1 MILREL
7 FRRLL
12 AAAAL
17 LLAVSLLAF
26 LLVRALPGDPAQAIL
41 GFRAS
46 PENLAT
52 VRHQLG
58 LDRPE
63 WLQYLGWLAG
73 AVRGDFGNSIAT
85 TGAASGY
92 SVVKV
97 SDMVAQGMVVTLP
110 ITLLGTLLATL
121 IGVPLGMVA
130 AAWAGT
136 AVDTAASAISVLG
149 LSIPAFYLAYLL
161 ILVFTVQLGWLPSVG
176 YISPRDDLAGFLAT
190 VALPVLTI
198 GVINAAPVARAT
210 RGACVGALASPS
222 LALARIEGLPP
233 PVIHLKHVL
242 RRTLAPVLT
251 VIGLQIGYL
260 FGGVIVIENLFAIPG
275 MGRQLLIAAQQR
287 DYPVLQAVI
296 VLFAAVFVLANLAVD
311 LLQRAID
318 PRVRG

>member
-1 MILREL
+1 MLREL
-7 FRRLL
+7 ARRVL
-12 AAAAL
+12 AASAL

-41 GFRAS
+41 GFRAT
-46 PENLAT
+46 PEALAT

-63 WLQYLGWLAG
+63 WAQYLGWLAD
-73 AVRGDFGNSIAT
+73 AVRGDFGRSIAT

-92 SVVKV
+92 SVVRV
-97 SDMVAQGMVVTLP
+97 SDIVAQGMAVTLP
-110 ITLLGTLLATL
+110 ITVLGTGLAAL
-121 IGVPLGMVA
+121 IGIPLGMVG

-136 AVDTAASAISVLG
+136 VIDTAASAISVLG

-176 YISPRDDLAGFLAT
+176 YVSPRDDPMGFLAT
-190 VALPVLTI
+190 VALPVLTV
-198 GVINAAPVARAT
+198 GVINAAPVARAA
-210 RGACVGALASPS
+210 RSACVGALASPS

-242 RRTLAPVLT
+242 RRALAPVLT
-251 VIGLQIGYL
+251 VLGLQIGYL
-260 FGGVIVIENLFAIPG
+260 FGGIIVIENMFAIPG

-287 DYPVLQAVI
+287 DYPVLQALI
-296 VLFAAVFVLANLAVD
+296 VLFAAAFIVANLAVD
-311 LLQRAID
+311 LLQLAID
-318 PRVRG
+318 PRVRA